1 MYRFFTTPE
10 STKEK
15 SIVIVGDDVNH
26 IKNVL
31 RLTIGEKITVS
42 DGCEKEYICSI
53 KEINNQSVVADIEDV
68 VNSVAE
74 LGTNIVLFQGYPKSD
89 KLEVIIQKAVEL
101 GVTSIVPV
109 MTKRTIVKLDEK
121 KADKKIDRF
130 NQIALAAAK
139 QSKRGLIPEVK
150 PVMSFKEALKY
161 ASSLEMNIIP
171 YEDARGME
179 YAKSIISQIKGKK
192 SLGIFIGPEGGFTE
206 DEVKLAVE
214 MGANVITLGHR
225 ILRTETASLAILSIV
240 MFEIEKD

>member
-1 MYRFFTTPE
+1 MASLLKKIYNKGKELAPE
-10 STKEK
+10 KVKKFVAPVVKPIIETIKPA
-15 SIVIVGDDVNH
+15 VI
-26 IKNVL
+26 
-31 RLTIGEKITVS
+31 
-42 DGCEKEYICSI
+42 
-53 KEINNQSVVADIEDV
+53 
-68 VNSVAE
+68 
-74 LGTNIVLFQGYPKSD
+74 
-89 KLEVIIQKAVEL
+89 
-101 GVTSIVPV
+101 
-109 MTKRTIVKLDEK
+109 